1 MIGDK
6 TAVYVAGP
14 MSNIPKHNFP
24 AFDAAAAKLRGMGY
38 AVISPA
44 EMDDPAFRRSAMRSK
59 TGSLNE
65 GLYRTTSWGELLS
78 RDVKL
83 IADGPATGGSID
95 AIVVIDGWENSKG
108 ARLETFV
115 ARLAHKPIFRFTD
128 DGELEPV
135 PEKLLRKVHGNAI
148 HL

>member
-14 MSNIPKHNFP
+14 MSGIPKHNFP
-24 AFDAAAAKLRGMGY
+24 AFDAAAKALRKMGY
-38 AVISPA
+38 AVVSPS

-59 TGSLNE
+59 TGSLHE
-65 GLYRTTSWGELLS
+65 GMYRTTTWGNLLS

-83 IADGPATGGSID
+83 IADGGID
-95 AIVVIDGWENSKG
+95 AVVVLEGWEKSKG

-115 ARLAHKPIFRFTD
+115 ARLDGKPILRFNEV
-128 DGELEPV
+128 GELERV
-135 PEKLLRKVHGNAI
+135 PERELRRVHGR
-148 HL
+148 L